1 MMTTIHCPN
10 CGVENNDLVIVCL
23 RCGSFL
29 QARVPT
35 LDLFDTIWQLIEAP
49 RKALRKIALAVHKNY
64 VIFLSSFYG
73 IGLAFFLL
81 RILNLGEVFNNLLYL
96 LFTAILIGPALGI
109 IHVFLASLIGV
120 LVGGLMRARMRFSN
134 VLGVAAYATV
144 PVNLSIVFVLPI
156 ELMTFGLFMFAQNP
170 SPFVIKSTAYIIFMI
185 LDGSAVVWSLG
196 LFVMGIRTLSNM
208 RFLRA
213 ALTVAVSAG
222 LSLFLLVELVRL
234 IV

>member
-1 MMTTIHCPN
+1 MMIQCPN
-10 CGVENNDLVIVCL
+10 CGVENGDLVIVCL

-35 LDLFDTIWQLIEAP
+35 LDLFDTIWQLIESP
-49 RKALRKIALAVHKNY
+49 RKAMRRIALAVHKNY
-64 VIFLSSFYG
+64 AIFLASFYG

-81 RILNLGEVFNNLLYL
+81 WILDLGEVFNNLLYL

-109 IHVFLASLIGV
+109 IHIFLTSLIGV
-120 LVGGLMRARMRFSN
+120 LTGRLLGTRMQFSN
-134 VLGVAAYATV
+134 VLGVAAYATI

-170 SPFVIKSTAYIIFMI
+170 SPFVIKPIPYIIFMI
-185 LDGSAVVWSLG
+185 LDGLAILWSLG
-196 LFVMGIRTLSNM
+196 LFVMGARTISNL
-208 RFLRA
+208 RFLGA
-213 ALTVAVSAG
+213 AFCVVVSTG
-222 LSLFLLVELVRL
+222 LSLFLIIELVRL

>member
-1 MMTTIHCPN
+1 MMATIHCPN
-10 CGVENNDLVIVCL
+10 CGVENSDLVIVCL
-23 RCGSFL
+23 RCGSFI

-49 RKALRKIALAVHKNY
+49 RKAMRKIALAVHKNY

-81 RILNLGEVFNNLLYL
+81 WILNLGEVFNNLLYL

-120 LVGGLMRARMRFSN
+120 LVGRLLRTRMQFSN
-134 VLGVAAYATV
+134 VLGIVAYATV
-144 PVNLSIVFVLPI
+144 PLNLSIVFVLPI

-170 SPFVIKSTAYIIFMI
+170 SPFVIKPTAYVIFMI
-185 LDGSAVVWSLG
+185 LDGLAILWSLD
-196 LFVMGIRTLSNM
+196 LFVVGIRTISNL

-213 ALTVAVSAG
+213 ALSVAISAG
-222 LSLFLLVELVRL
+222 LSLFVVIELVKL

>member
-1 MMTTIHCPN
+1 MTMIQCPN
-10 CGVENNDLVIVCL
+10 CGVENGDLVIVCL

-35 LDLFDTIWQLIEAP
+35 LDLFDTIWQMIEAP
-49 RKALRKIALAVHKNY
+49 RKAMRKIALAVHKNY
-64 VIFLSSFYG
+64 AIFLSSFYG

-81 RILNLGEVFNNLLYL
+81 WVLNLGEVFDNLLYL

-109 IHVFLASLIGV
+109 VHIFLTSFIGV
-120 LVGGLMRARMRFSN
+120 PIGRLLGARMRFSN
-134 VLGVAAYATV
+134 LLGVAAYATV

-170 SPFVIKSTAYIIFMI
+170 SPFVIKPVPYIVFMV
-185 LDGSAVVWSLG
+185 LDGLAILWSLG
-196 LFVMGIRTLSNM
+196 LFVMGIRTISNL

-213 ALTVAVSAG
+213 ALSVAISTG
-222 LSLFLLVELVRL
+222 LSLFLLIELVRL